1 MRTFYA
7 LLSAII
13 LLVACQNSNSQS
25 TQVDAKTFA
34 QLIETKKEAQLID
47 VRTPEEVSSGYLEG
61 ALKFDFQG
69 PNFASEI
76 ATLDKSQDYVIYCR
90 SGNRAGGAI
99 NFMKQN
105 GFTGTLT
112 NAGSLDEAASATG
125 LPVVR

>member
-1 MRTFYA
+1 MSKFFKF
-7 LLSAII
+7 
-13 LLVACQNSNSQS
+13 LVAAVIAVFAVGSLTACS
-25 TQVDAKTFA
+25 TTEPVEMSTVAA
-34 QLIETKKEAQLID
+34 VID
-47 VRTPEEVSSGYLEG
+47 VRTPQEVSAGYLEG
-61 ALKFDFQG
+61 SLKFDFQG

-112 NAGSLDEAASATG
+112 NAGSLDDAASAPG

>member
-1 MRTFYA
+1 MSKLFKF
-7 LLSAII
+7 
-13 LLVACQNSNSQS
+13 LVAAFIAVFAVGSLTACSASEPIEMS
-25 TQVDAKTFA
+25 TVAA
-34 QLIETKKEAQLID
+34 VID

-112 NAGSLDEAASATG
+112 NAGSLDEAASVTG

>member
-1 MRTFYA
+1 MTKLFKFVVA
-7 LLSAII
+7 SIIAIFAFGSLTACSTAEPVDLST
-13 LLVACQNSNSQS
+13 VAA
-25 TQVDAKTFA
+25 V
-34 QLIETKKEAQLID
+34 ID
-47 VRTPEEVSSGYLEG
+47 VRTPEEISAGYLEG
-61 ALKFDFQG
+61 SLKFDFQG

>member
-1 MRTFYA
+1 MTKLFKFVVA
-7 LLSAII
+7 SIIAIFAFGSLSACSTAEPVDMAT
-13 LLVACQNSNSQS
+13 VAA
-25 TQVDAKTFA
+25 V
-34 QLIETKKEAQLID
+34 ID
-47 VRTPEEVSSGYLEG
+47 VRTPEEISSGYLEG
-61 ALKFDFQG
+61 ALKFDYQG

-76 ATLDKSQDYVIYCR
+76 ATLDKSKDYVIYCR

>member
-1 MRTFYA
+1 MSKFFKFLVA
-7 LLSAII
+7 AVIAVFAVGSLSACSTSDPIEMST
-13 LLVACQNSNSQS
+13 VAA
-25 TQVDAKTFA
+25 V
-34 QLIETKKEAQLID
+34 ID
-47 VRTPEEVSSGYLEG
+47 VRTPEEVAGGYLEG

>member
-1 MRTFYA
+1 MTKLFKFVVA
-7 LLSAII
+7 SIIAIFAFGSLTACSTPEPLDLST
-13 LLVACQNSNSQS
+13 VAA
-25 TQVDAKTFA
+25 V
-34 QLIETKKEAQLID
+34 ID
-47 VRTPEEVSSGYLEG
+47 VRTPEEVAGGYLEG

-69 PNFASEI
+69 PNFASQI
-76 ATLDKSQDYVIYCR
+76 ATLDKSKDYVIYCR

-112 NAGSLDEAASATG
+112 NAGSLDDAASATG

>member
-1 MRTFYA
+1 MSKLFKF
-7 LLSAII
+7 
-13 LLVACQNSNSQS
+13 LVAAVIAVFAVGSLTACSASEPIEMS
-25 TQVDAKTFA
+25 TVAA
-34 QLIETKKEAQLID
+34 VID

>member
-1 MRTFYA
+1 MSKFFKF
-7 LLSAII
+7 
-13 LLVACQNSNSQS
+13 LVASLIAVFAVGSLTACS
-25 TQVDAKTFA
+25 TPEPVEMSTVAA
-34 QLIETKKEAQLID
+34 VID
-47 VRTPEEVSSGYLEG
+47 VRTPQEVSAGYLEG
-61 ALKFDFQG
+61 SLKFDFQG

>member
-1 MRTFYA
+1 MTKLFKFVVA
-7 LLSAII
+7 SIIAIFAFGS
-13 LLVACQNSNSQS
+13 LTACSTAEPVDMATVAA
-25 TQVDAKTFA
+25 V
-34 QLIETKKEAQLID
+34 ID
-47 VRTPEEVSSGYLEG
+47 VRTPEEISSGYLEG
-61 ALKFDFQG
+61 SLKFDFQG

-76 ATLDKSQDYVIYCR
+76 ATLDKSKDYVIYCR

-112 NAGSLDEAASATG
+112 NAGSLDEAAAATG

>member
-1 MRTFYA
+1 MSKFFKF
-7 LLSAII
+7 
-13 LLVACQNSNSQS
+13 LVAAVIAVFAVGSLTACSASEPIEMS
-25 TQVDAKTFA
+25 TVAA
-34 QLIETKKEAQLID
+34 VID
-47 VRTPEEVSSGYLEG
+47 VRTPEEISSGYLEG

>member
-1 MRTFYA
+1 MSKFFKFVVA
-7 LLSAII
+7 SLIAIFAVSSLTACSTSEPI
-13 LLVACQNSNSQS
+13 EMSTVAA
-25 TQVDAKTFA
+25 V
-34 QLIETKKEAQLID
+34 ID
-47 VRTPEEVSSGYLEG
+47 VRTPEEVSAGYLEG
-61 ALKFDFQG
+61 SLKFDFQG

-112 NAGSLDEAASATG
+112 NAGSLDEAANATG
-125 LPVVR
+125 LGVVR

>member
-1 MRTFYA
+1 MSKLFKF
-7 LLSAII
+7 
-13 LLVACQNSNSQS
+13 LVAVVISVFAVGSLTACS
-25 TQVDAKTFA
+25 TAEP
-34 QLIETKKEAQLID
+34 IEMSTVAAVID

>member
-1 MRTFYA
+1 MSKFFKFLVA
-7 LLSAII
+7 AVIAVFAVGSLSACSTSDPIEMST
-13 LLVACQNSNSQS
+13 VAA
-25 TQVDAKTFA
+25 V
-34 QLIETKKEAQLID
+34 ID
-47 VRTPEEVSSGYLEG
+47 VRTPEEVAGGHLEG

-76 ATLDKSQDYVIYCR
+76 ATLDKSKDYVIYCR

>member
-1 MRTFYA
+1 MSKFFKFLVA
-7 LLSAII
+7 AVIAVFAVGSLSACSTSDPIEMST
-13 LLVACQNSNSQS
+13 VAA
-25 TQVDAKTFA
+25 V
-34 QLIETKKEAQLID
+34 ID
-47 VRTPEEVSSGYLEG
+47 VRTPEEISSGYLEG

-76 ATLDKSQDYVIYCR
+76 ATLDKSKDYVIYCR

-112 NAGSLDEAASATG
+112 NAGSLDDAASATG

>member
-1 MRTFYA
+1 MTKLFKFVVA
-7 LLSAII
+7 SIIAIFAFGSLTACSTAEPVDLST
-13 LLVACQNSNSQS
+13 VAA
-25 TQVDAKTFA
+25 V
-34 QLIETKKEAQLID
+34 ID
-47 VRTPEEVSSGYLEG
+47 VRTPEEISAGYLEG
-61 ALKFDFQG
+61 SLKFDFQG

-76 ATLDKSQDYVIYCR
+76 ASLDKSQDYVIYCR

-105 GFTGTLT
+105 GFTGSLT

>member
-1 MRTFYA
+1 MSKFFKFLVA
-7 LLSAII
+7 AVIAVFAVGSLSA
-13 LLVACQNSNSQS
+13 CS
-25 TQVDAKTFA
+25 TSDP
-34 QLIETKKEAQLID
+34 IEMSTVSAVID
-47 VRTPEEVSSGYLEG
+47 VRTPEEVAGGYLEG

>member
-1 MRTFYA
+1 MSKFFKF
-7 LLSAII
+7 I
-13 LLVACQNSNSQS
+13 VAEVIAVFAVGSLTACS
-25 TQVDAKTFA
+25 TPEPVEMSTVAA
-34 QLIETKKEAQLID
+34 VID
-47 VRTPEEVSSGYLEG
+47 VRTPQEVSAGYLEG
-61 ALKFDFQG
+61 SLKFDFQG
-69 PNFASEI
+69 ANFASEI

>member
-1 MRTFYA
+1 MSKFFKF
-7 LLSAII
+7 
-13 LLVACQNSNSQS
+13 LVAAVIAVFAVGSLTACSASEPIEMS
-25 TQVDAKTFA
+25 TVAA
-34 QLIETKKEAQLID
+34 VID
-47 VRTPEEVSSGYLEG
+47 VRTPEEISSGYLEG

-76 ATLDKSQDYVIYCR
+76 ATLDKSKDYVIYCR

>member
-1 MRTFYA
+1 MTKLFKFVVA
-7 LLSAII
+7 SIIAIFAFGSLSACSTAEPVDMAT
-13 LLVACQNSNSQS
+13 VAA
-25 TQVDAKTFA
+25 V
-34 QLIETKKEAQLID
+34 ID

-61 ALKFDFQG
+61 ALKFDYQG

-76 ATLDKSQDYVIYCR
+76 ATLDKSKDYVIYCR